1 MSLNIEMWGVFGD
14 VVWRLFIGLIIILI
28 TAFIAKLV
36 SKFLDR
42 QYSRII
48 EKKFDIIDEKRFAT
62 QYAFLKRLFTAVIY
76 LVGIIAVISL
86 FPQLRSISVA
96 LLASAG
102 FAGIVIGLAAQKV
115 IGGLLS
121 GVMLS
126 VFQPFRVGDY
136 VTFKNEYGQI
146 EDISLFYTVLRTW
159 ENKRLVIPNYL
170 ITDEVVENWS
180 IADPKIF
187 WVLDIGIS
195 YDSDIDLARK
205 IMLEEAEKHPNVMKA
220 KEVDP
225 TAENG
230 ERKAAAVRVHE
241 LADFAVVMRLGF
253 WVYDRS
259 QAYATA
265 ADLRESIK
273 KRFDAEGVEI
283 PFPYRTIIYKKDL
296 PTPSKLDT

>member
-1 MSLNIEMWGVFGD
+1 MAMSLNIEMWEVFGE
-14 VVWRLFIGLIIILI
+14 VIWRLFIGLIIIII

-36 SKFLDR
+36 RKFLDR

-62 QYAFLKRLFTAVIY
+62 QYAFLKRLFTAIIY

-136 VTFKNEYGQI
+136 VTFKNKYGQI

-195 YDSDIDLARK
+195 YDSD
-205 IMLEEAEKHPNVMKA
+205 
-220 KEVDP
+220 
-225 TAENG
+225 
-230 ERKAAAVRVHE
+230 
-241 LADFAVVMRLGF
+241 
-253 WVYDRS
+253 
-259 QAYATA
+259 
-265 ADLRESIK
+265 
-273 KRFDAEGVEI
+273 
-283 PFPYRTIIYKKDL
+283 
-296 PTPSKLDT
+296 